1 MTWGEREA
9 KPPKGMDWMK
19 NERPEM

>member
-9 KPPKGMDWMK
+9 KPPKGMTWVK